1 MMPITIHMRAPKKDA
16 LDRSWNLLFLLEEKT
31 AINITNPTQP
41 REDREIGEKINEKL
55 NLSANEIGKIKIKP
69 NVVNIVQG

>member
-1 MMPITIHMRAPKKDA
+1 MRAPKKDA

-31 AINITNPTQP
+31 AINITNPMQP

-55 NLSANEIGKIKIKP
+55 NLSANEIGNIKIKP
-69 NVVNIVQG
+69 NVTNIVQG